1 MHGFYFGI
9 TIWREHYSEYN
20 SNLIIWKML
29 NSVANSFFFPHLI
42 KKLVLSFGGTPY
54 SLCSIQNSVSL
65 EVDKAIPVTFKYV
78 FYLFHW
84 KVNVCQY

>member
-9 TIWREHYSEYN
+9 TIWRADYSWYN
-20 SNLIIWKML
+20 SNLILWKVFQ
-29 NSVANSFFFPHLI
+29 SPIVVFTPLI
-42 KKLVLSFGGTPY
+42 QKLVLSFGGTPY
-54 SLCSIQNSVSL
+54 SLGSIQNSVSL
-65 EVDKAIPVTFKYV
+65 EVDKAIPITLKYV